1 MPEPLTPTDARA
13 ILAWLDICESHRTFQ
28 CLRAGT
34 DGGPEV
40 AKFLADHPTGSASIA
55 KLRALAAD
63 EGETVTER
71 SCFTCAHDEDHEDD
85 DGTLFELGHF
95 CKIKI
100 GRDDIFDYCVK
111 SGAFDTH
118 DGMPTDRSIPCPG
131 WSAKV
136 AP

>member
-63 EGETVTER
+63 EVEPGTDT
-71 SCFTCAHDEDHEDD
+71 
-85 DGTLFELGHF
+85 GTLECDECGWIIEAP
-95 CKIKI
+95 KEN
-100 GRDDIFDYCVK
+100 
-111 SGAFDTH
+111 TH
-118 DGMPTDRSIPCPG
+118 
-131 WSAKV
+131 V
-136 AP
+136 

>member
-1 MPEPLTPTDARA
+1 MRWTATIIDGHEDAVHIVHEGAVLHRLTPTEA
-13 ILAWLDICESHRTFQ
+13 
-28 CLRAGT
+28 
-34 DGGPEV
+34 
-40 AKFLADHPTGSASIA
+40 
-55 KLRALAAD
+55 RALAAELVRVAD

>member
-1 MPEPLTPTDARA
+1 MSEPLTPTDARA

-40 AKFLADHPTGSASIA
+40 AKFLTDYPTGSASFA

-63 EGETVTER
+63 EVEPVVER
-71 SCFTCAHDEDHEDD
+71 SCFTCRHNFETNDGRADCRPGQDGDEHVSA
-85 DGTLFELGHF
+85 
-95 CKIKI
+95 
-100 GRDDIFDYCVK
+100 YVVA
-111 SGAFDTH
+111 SGALDAH

-131 WSAKV
+131 HAPKV
-136 AP
+136 TT